1 MVSALRGIR
10 RRRTVSAVESQTEMI
25 RRALEMKQAAEPDT
39 KKPEDR
45 TPNKGMNPV
54 ENKDQA
60 PSGALDHGGQH
71 PAMQRS
77 KFARQ

>member
-1 MVSALRGIR
+1 MISALRGIR
-10 RRRTVSAVESQTEMI
+10 RRRTVKAVESQAEMV
-25 RRALEMKQAAEPDT
+25 RRALELKEAAGPNT
-39 KKPEDR
+39 LKPEDR
-45 TPNKGMNPV
+45 TAGEGMRPI

-77 KFARQ
+77 RFARQ

>member
-10 RRRTVSAVESQTEMI
+10 RRRTVAAVESQAEMV
-25 RRALEMKQAAEPDT
+25 RRALEAKRASEPDNR
-39 KKPEDR
+39 KPDDR
-45 TPNKGMNPV
+45 TPKEGMHPI